1 MVVVVAVLTA
11 GRGSAQD
18 MVFEVDRGGPDPQYD
33 AGGAPSE
40 TLAAA
45 LGKYDRALYDEAAVL
60 LQRVVEGSTKDGPG
74 RVEQA
79 QFFLAKAL
87 LRLGFLHSALGAID
101 ETTLQ
106 PSGHR
111 YRAQSL
117 PWLLELAQRMPDPA
131 PVLPVL
137 DRYVLAELEQT
148 SATLQ
153 PQAAAELWLLAGR
166 AALASGELDVALER
180 LGRVTH
186 DTPAYPQAQ
195 FLSGIAHVKQRRA
208 RPAIAAF
215 RRMIDASDDAGEA
228 AARLHAL
235 GWLSLGRVYYTA
247 AFGADEQSEG
257 ALLGNAVEAWSQ
269 VDTTSADWL
278 DALFESAWALFVTD
292 EHARALGNLHALL
305 SPFFT
310 GAFYPEA
317 HVLKSVIFF
326 DSCQMSNASAALA
339 TFHAQYDPV
348 RDQLGALTGGKLDS
362 DAALKLLDSINAG
375 TSDLSPQV
383 RTVLARA
390 LGDRELARARAGLA
404 ALDEEQRALEAAP
417 PALRSST
424 LAERIAQ
431 DLAVERSVR
440 REQLG
445 ERVRARLDR
454 LLAELQEVENQA
466 DTIEIEILGYQRGEL
481 GVPPATPPSSGSSVH
496 VDSEHVLWPFNGEYW
511 RDELGFYRQQL
522 TNHCRPR

>member
-1 MVVVVAVLTA
+1 
-11 GRGSAQD
+11 
-18 MVFEVDRGGPDPQYD
+18 MVFEVDQAGPDPQYD
-33 AGGAPSE
+33 AGGASSQ

-45 LGKYDRALYDEAAVL
+45 LGKYDRGLHAEAAVL
-60 LQRVVEGSTKDGPG
+60 LQRVVEGGSQDSAG

-87 LRLGFLHSALGAID
+87 LQLGFLHSALGAID
-101 ETTLQ
+101 EIAAQ
-106 PSGHR
+106 PNGHR

-117 PWLLELAQRMPDPA
+117 PWLLELTQRMPDPA
-131 PVLPVL
+131 PVLPIL
-137 DRYVLAELEQT
+137 RRYVLAELEQT

-153 PQAAAELWLLAGR
+153 PEAAAELWLLTGR
-166 AALASGELDVALER
+166 AALGSDELDVALER
-180 LGRVTH
+180 LGRVASA
-186 DTPAYPQAQ
+186 TPAYPQAQ
-195 FLSGIAHVKQRRA
+195 FLLGVAHVKQRHA

-215 RRMIDASDDAGEA
+215 RRMIDTSDDAGEA
-228 AARLHAL
+228 AARLRAL

-247 AFGADEQSEG
+247 AFSADDKRQG
-257 ALLGNAVEAWSQ
+257 KLLGSAVEAWSQ
-269 VDTTSADWL
+269 VDASSTVWL
-278 DALFESAWALFVTD
+278 DAMFESAWALFVTD
-292 EHARALGNLHALL
+292 EHSRALGNLHALL
-305 SPFFT
+305 SPFFA

-348 RDQLGALTGGKLDS
+348 RDQVGALTGDKLDS
-362 DAALKLLDSINAG
+362 DAALELLASVDAG
-375 TSDLSPQV
+375 ASELSPQV
-383 RTVLARA
+383 RSVLARV
-390 LGDRELARARAGLA
+390 LGDRELARTRAGLA
-404 ALDEEQRALEAAP
+404 ALDDEQRALDTAP
-417 PALRSST
+417 SSLRAST
-424 LAERIAQ
+424 LAQRIAQ

-454 LLAELQEVENQA
+454 LLSELQEVENQA
-466 DTIEIEILGYQRGEL
+466 DTIEIEIIGYQRGEL
-481 GVPPATPPSSGSSVH
+481 GIAPATPAASGSRVQ

-511 RDELGFYRQQL
+511 RDELGFYRQEV

>member
-1 MVVVVAVLTA
+1 MAVVVAVLFA
-11 GRGSAQD
+11 GRSSAQD
-18 MVFEVDRGGPDPQYD
+18 MVFEVDSAGPDPQYD
-33 AGGAPSE
+33 NGGAPSE

-45 LGKYDRALYDEAAVL
+45 LGKYDRGLHAESAAL
-60 LQRVVEGSTKDGPG
+60 LQRVVEGATQDGPG

-87 LRLGFLHSALGAID
+87 LRLGFLQSALGAID
-101 ETTLQ
+101 EITVQ

-131 PVLPVL
+131 PVLPIL
-137 DRYVLAELEQT
+137 DRYLLAELEQT
-148 SATLQ
+148 SATLK
-153 PQAAAELWLLAGR
+153 PEAAAELWSLAGR

-180 LGRVTH
+180 LGRVARGTA
-186 DTPAYPQAQ
+186 TYPQAQ
-195 FLSGIAHVKQRRA
+195 FLLGIAHVKQRRA

-215 RRMIDASDDAGEA
+215 RRMIEASDDAGEA
-228 AARLHAL
+228 AARLRAL

-247 AFGADEQSEG
+247 AFGAGKQSQG

-269 VDTTSADWL
+269 VDTSSADWL
-278 DALFESAWALFVTD
+278 DAMFESAWALFVTD
-292 EHARALGNLHALL
+292 EHSRALGNLHALL
-305 SPFFT
+305 SPFFA

-348 RDQLGALTGGKLDS
+348 RDQLGALTGGKLDN
-362 DAALKLLDSINAG
+362 DGALQLLESVDAG
-375 TSDLSPQV
+375 TSALSPQV
-383 RTVLARA
+383 RSVLARA
-390 LGDRELARARAGLA
+390 LGDRELARTRAGLA
-404 ALDEEQRALEAAP
+404 ALDEEQRALDAAGP
-417 PALRSST
+417 GLRAST

-445 ERVRARLDR
+445 ERVRARIDR
-454 LLAELQEVENQA
+454 LVAELQEVENQA

-481 GVPPATPPSSGSSVH
+481 GVPPATPPASGRSVH